1 MRRLVYVI
9 VVCGLAGVASADS
22 DAHAEMAAALAAQ
35 IDAHPA
41 PVALPSTVAATRVAA
56 TPAAKHVPPQA
67 NLGRAAAD
75 HAQGQGQG
83 PPASALAHQA
93 QAAAASAAG
102 QAQAAEAKAR
112 HKPHH

>member
-1 MRRLVYVI
+1 MRRLMYVF
-9 VVCGLAGVASADS
+9 VVLGLAGTASADP

-35 IDAHPA
+35 IDLQPA
-41 PVALPSTVAATRVAA
+41 PVALPSIASSRVAQ
-56 TPAAKHVPPQA
+56 TPARQHVPPQA

-75 HAQGQGQG
+75 HAQGQGNG
-83 PPASALAHQA
+83 PPAAALAHQA

-102 QAQAAEAKAR
+102 QAQAAAAKAR